1 MTATVPASEK
11 PNILVADDEASI
23 RQILQT
29 RLTLL
34 GYQVTA
40 AANGEEALEAC
51 GKIQTDRELLDV
63 MMPKLD
69 GMSVCQQLRTQS
81 DVPIIMLTAVSEIA
95 NRVTALELGADDYL
109 VKPFSP
115 KELEARI
122 RCVLRRSQRPQGPD
136 GVIQTTTVIEVAGLK
151 VDINKRQVFKEEERV
166 RLTGME
172 FSMLELLL
180 SRPGQPFSRNEI
192 LQKVW
197 GYTPE
202 RHSDTRVVDVHI
214 SRLRGKLGDDPEN
227 PELIMTARGTGYM
240 FRRISASPEG

>member
-1 MTATVPASEK
+1 
-11 PNILVADDEASI
+11 
-23 RQILQT
+23 
-29 RLTLL
+29 
-34 GYQVTA
+34 
-40 AANGEEALEAC
+40 
-51 GKIQTDRELLDV
+51 

-69 GMSVCQQLRTQS
+69 GMSVCQQLRTHS

-136 GVIQTTTVIEVAGLK
+136 GVIQTSTVIEVAGLK

-172 FSMLELLL
+172 FSMLELLM
-180 SRPGQPFSRNEI
+180 RYNGQVVTRKMLCEH
-192 LQKVW
+192 VW
-197 GYTPE
+197 GFDWDGPTNVIE
-202 RHSDTRVVDVHI
+202 VHI
-214 SRLRGKLGDDPEN
+214 NRLRGKLDKGRGDSA
-227 PELIMTARGTGYM
+227 IRTIRGRGY
-240 FRRISASPEG
+240 ALAAG